1 MNDMPLPL
9 KATWGLMK
17 SATQVFGA
25 AASLAW
31 EFPSW

>member
-1 MNDMPLPL
+1 MDDPIPL
-9 KATWGLMK
+9 KAMWGLIK
-17 SATQVFGA
+17 SATQGFGA